1 MINTLFQMN
10 RLFRIAAL
18 GLLTLTST
26 ITVRAD
32 EGMWLPS
39 LIENRIADMQS
50 KGFRL
55 SAEDIYSI
63 NQASLKDAVVLF
75 GRGCTGELIS
85 SEGLLLTN
93 HHCGYS
99 QIQQHSSVDHD
110 YLKDGFW
117 AMKRSEEL
125 PNKGL
130 TVSFLERMEDVTT
143 IILKGYEP
151 SMTEEERV
159 ELVKKNSDAL
169 VTEAIKDGYGLRAK
183 VEALYYGNQYFL
195 FLYREYSDVR
205 LVGAPPS
212 SIGKFGGDTDN
223 WMWPRH
229 TGDFSIFRIYA
240 DKDNN
245 PAEYS
250 KDNVP
255 YKPKKYF
262 RLSTKGVH
270 EGDFTFIYGFPGRT
284 QEYIHSEGVRY
295 IEEIGDPH
303 KIALRTLRLNI
314 MSKHQAE
321 SQKVRIQY
329 SSKHANVA
337 NAWKKWQGEAK
348 GIKKMKTVA
357 TKKAYEKKFAE
368 WAVSTEYEGIT
379 DKIAQLYAQL
389 EPYSFA
395 TDYYNE
401 TVRTVEL
408 ANFAMSFAR
417 LYKEVDETMT
427 FADTKA
433 AEMAEEFFKDY
444 YLPIDKEAFVAVMRE
459 FEKNVPAES
468 KPLFHNEM
476 MEKYGSVEAW
486 AAYIFDNSLFA
497 DATAVK
503 NLIVPGK
510 TSDELKA
517 DRETVMADP
526 ATVFFNEFLKWY
538 HADVL
543 PHTTRLNQDL
553 QLAYRDYMRGQMAF
567 AEATDGPAGPASFY
581 PDANLTLRVAY
592 GHIKGYSPAD
602 GVYYTPSST
611 IKGIMEK
618 DNPEIFD
625 YNIPQTLRDIY
636 ATKDYGRWADASG
649 EVPVCFIATN
659 HTTGGNSGSPVINAD
674 GDLIGL
680 NFDRVWEGTMS
691 DIVFDPEI
699 CRNISL
705 DVRYVLFTI
714 EKIGGASYLFDEMT
728 FVE

>member
-1 MINTLFQMN
+1 
-10 RLFRIAAL
+10 
-18 GLLTLTST
+18 
-26 ITVRAD
+26 
-32 EGMWLPS
+32 
-39 LIENRIADMQS
+39 MQN
-50 KGFRL
+50 KGFKL
-55 SAEDIYSI
+55 TAEDIYSI

-85 SEGLLLTN
+85 PEGLLLTN
-93 HHCGYS
+93 HHCGYG
-99 QIQQHSSVDHD
+99 QLQQHSSVDHD
-110 YLKDGFW
+110 YLRDGFW
-117 AMKRSEEL
+117 AMNRSEEL

-130 TVSFLERMEDVTT
+130 TVSFLERMDDVTH
-143 IILKGYEP
+143 IILKGY
-151 SMTEEERV
+151 SSDMTEDERV
-159 ELVKKNSDAL
+159 ALVKKNSDEL
-169 VTEAIKDGYGLRAK
+169 VAEAVKGGKGLRAK

-195 FLYREYSDVR
+195 FLYREYSDIR

-250 KDNVP
+250 PENVP
-255 YKPKKYF
+255 YQPKKYF
-262 RLSTKGVH
+262 RISTKGVE

-295 IEEIGDPH
+295 IEESGDPH
-303 KIALRTLRLNI
+303 KIALRTLRLDI
-314 MSKHQAE
+314 MSRHQAE

-337 NAWKKWQGEAK
+337 NAWKKWQGEVK

-357 TKKAYEKKFAE
+357 TKKAYEQKFAQ
-368 WAVSTEYEGIT
+368 WAVGTEYEGLT
-379 DKIAQLYAQL
+379 DKIAAIYAEL
-389 EPYSFA
+389 EPYTFA
-395 TDYYNE
+395 ADYYTE

-417 LYKEVDETMT
+417 LYKETDGEWT
-427 FADTKA
+427 FDSAK
-433 AEMAEEFFKDY
+433 AEELAESFFKDY
-444 YLPIDKEAFVAVMRE
+444 YLPIDKESFVAVMNE
-459 FEKNVPAES
+459 FDKNVPETS
-468 KPLFHNEM
+468 KPAFHKEM
-476 MEKYGSVEAW
+476 MEKYGSTDAW
-486 AAYIFDNSLFA
+486 AEDIFENSLFSDIISVLLMA
-497 DATAVK
+497 AE
-503 NLIVPGK
+503 GK
-510 TSDELKA
+510 TTEELKA
-517 DRETVMADP
+517 DRAAVMDDP
-526 ATVFFNEFLKWY
+526 AFVFFNEFLKWY
-538 HADVL
+538 HSDIL

-553 QLAYRDYMRGQMAF
+553 QLAYRDYMRGQMAY
-567 AEATDGPAGPASFY
+567 AEATEGAEGLASFY

-618 DNPEIFD
+618 DNPNIFD

-636 ATKDYGRWADASG
+636 ATKDYGRWADESG

-714 EKIGGASYLFDEMT
+714 EKIGGAGYLLDEMT
-728 FVE
+728 LIE